1 MKTCSM
7 SEIEFIKIQFRQFRM
22 GASRW
27 PNLVGSRWGFNYA
40 GLPRLC
46 WFALILLVSLDFAG
60 LRQFD
65 FAGWL

>member
-1 MKTCSM
+1 M
-7 SEIEFIKIQFRQFRM
+7 SEIEFINVLFQQFRM